1 MINFLIDIL
10 VSSLRVYISKIT
22 NLMLVCIYA
31 NISLNNNDD
40 FANQPLT
47 CQAGGPVQFLFYLY
61 FEFEF
66 DDL

>member
-1 MINFLIDIL
+1 MINFIIDIL

-40 FANQPLT
+40 FANQPLS
-47 CQAGGPVQFLFYLY
+47 CQAGRPVQY
-61 FEFEF
+61 FHFIYILNF
-66 DDL
+66 FIRT